1 MSNLSDNEIAKA
13 KELLPIFKEVGDMY
27 QFDDDVK
34 SIVVPNFTD
43 HWFHYLL
50 MAICSRE
57 SKFGLILSPNMTGD
71 NGHGRGL
78 MQIDDRS
85 FGDWIAKH
93 PWKDPATNIE
103 QGADVWMGDYNYFT
117 DHMDLVNNDFMRLIW
132 AATAAYNCG
141 AETVAKALRGGADV
155 DSRTTGRNYSADVR
169 AKMKFLVS
177 LGLF

>member
-1 MSNLSDNEIAKA
+1 MNLSNKEISIAKGMFPVFKSIGA
-13 KELLPIFKEVGDMY
+13 KY

-34 SIVVPNFTD
+34 AIVVPGFTD
-43 HWFHYLL
+43 QWFPFLL

-57 SKFGLILSPNMTGD
+57 SNFGLALSPSMTGD

-85 FGDWIAKH
+85 HGDWIRGH
-93 PWKDPATNIE
+93 NWKDPATNVE
-103 QGADVWMGDYNYFT
+103 YGADVWLDNYNYFT
-117 DHMDLVNNDFMRLIW
+117 DHMDLVDSDYMKLIW

-141 AETVAKALRGGADV
+141 AGNVNKALSSGADV

-169 AKMKFLVS
+169 ARMKFIVS
-177 LGLF
+177 LGIA